1 MKRIRHKDDTNR
13 ESQYMD
19 KNISEENKIEKEV
32 LEAIIE
38 INWRRRRKSSSKN
51 IQLKSTH
58 YPSGKT
64 E

>member
-38 INWRRRRKSSSKN
+38 IN
-51 IQLKSTH
+51 
-58 YPSGKT
+58 
-64 E
+64 